1 MFRHRYAV
9 AVGILT
15 ATATTALAQDDM
27 ASCEIDR
34 PVVFADLN
42 YGSAQFHTAVA
53 SRIIEA
59 GYGCETD
66 SIPGDTIPLINGVAR
81 GDADVIMEI
90 WTANPAQAW
99 VDAEEKGETVA
110 LGTTF
115 PDAVEGWYVPTS
127 IISGDEA
134 VAPDLKSVSDLANY
148 TELFE
153 DPEEPGKGR
162 FYNCPAGWHC
172 EVVNTK
178 KLEAYKLADA
188 YTNFRP
194 GTGEALAAAAESAA
208 LRNRPAVFYYWG
220 PTWLLGKYD
229 FTKLEEP
236 PYNEATWNE
245 MLESDNP
252 TAATASPI
260 TKVIIGANAEFAEA
274 APGLKEFLT
283 AYQSSNADTSAAL
296 AYMRD
301 NDASADEAAV
311 NFLKTSDAWTQWV
324 PDDVAEK
331 VKAGLDG

>member
-1 MFRHRYAV
+1 MIRLTMM
-9 AVGILT
+9 LT
-15 ATATTALAQDDM
+15 AGALMAAPALAADE
-27 ASCEIDR
+27 ACEIDR

-53 SRIIEA
+53 SRIIKD
-59 GYGCETD
+59 GFGCDTD

-99 VDAEEKGETVA
+99 VDAEAKGDVVA

-127 IISGDEA
+127 VVSGADA
-134 VAPDLKSVSDLANY
+134 VAPDLKAVADLKDHV
-148 TELFE
+148 ELFA

-172 EVVNTK
+172 EVVNGK
-178 KLEAYKLADA
+178 KLEAYGLAAD
-188 YTNFRP
+188 YTNFLP
-194 GTGEALAAAAESAA
+194 GTGEALAAAAEAGA
-208 LRNRPAVFYYWG
+208 LRDKPVVFYYWG

-236 PYNEATWNE
+236 PYNKAVWDA
-245 MLESDNP
+245 MMESDKP
-252 TAATASPI
+252 TEATASPI
-260 TKVIIGANAEFAEA
+260 TKVIIGANTAFTKEA
-274 APGLKEFLT
+274 TGLADFLK
-283 AYQSSNADTSAAL
+283 AYSSDNATTSAAL

-311 NFLKTSDAWTQWV
+311 NFLKTSDQWKSWV
-324 PDDVAEK
+324 SDAVVEK
-331 VKAGLDG
+331 VQAGLGG